1 MTKKANKIIM
11 WMVKEI
17 SAFTHAPKDV
27 IEGCYDAAILHYSF
41 KEPEESKEEVIAEV
55 MRILRDYV

>member
-1 MTKKANKIIM
+1 MSEKANKLIV

-27 IEGCYDAAILHYSF
+27 IEGCYDAAILNYNF
-41 KEPEESKEEVIAEV
+41 AEPEEGKEVIIAEV